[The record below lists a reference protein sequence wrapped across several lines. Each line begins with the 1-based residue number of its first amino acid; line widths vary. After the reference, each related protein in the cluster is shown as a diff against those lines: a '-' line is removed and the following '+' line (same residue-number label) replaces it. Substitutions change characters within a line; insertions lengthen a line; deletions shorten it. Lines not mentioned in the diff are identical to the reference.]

1 MNGAQVTM
9 VAIYALNIYIGLTE
23 HGKPKTGKTSFAT
36 NLISVILSFLILRWG
51 GFWN

>member
-9 VAIYALNIYIGLTE
+9 IAIYALNIYIGLTE
-23 HGKPKTGKTSFAT
+23 HGKPKTGRESFFTSVF
-36 NLISVILSFLILRWG
+36 SVFLSYMILRWG